1 MKDSIDTVSSILVII
16 LLILIAIFAGIFCA
30 VEIYSETITVVQ
42 LGNDVLNWTY
52 HHQPELMNM
61 FPAGNTFSQRTDKVK
76 LTKIFCRCYRI
87 S

>member
-1 MKDSIDTVSSILVII
+1 MKDSIDTASSILVII

-42 LGNDVLNWTY
+42 LGNDVMNWTY

-61 FPAGNTFSQRTDKVK
+61 FPAGKTFTNSFNVQLCK
-76 LTKIFCRCYRI
+76 
-87 S
+87 